1 MSDSLERFASHGR
14 HDSPVA
20 AQLSADMAL
29 RSKLAGVSFAPPLET
44 RVITVVNQKG
54 GVGKTTTAVNLAA
67 AFAAGGLKVL
77 AIDFDPQGNA
87 STALGIDHRVGTDS
101 MYDVMVESRTLRE
114 VAQPSPE
121 LENLHCAPAT
131 IDLTGA
137 ELELV
142 AAISREHRLKGAVEQ
157 YLVEEAAAGER
168 RTDVVVIDC
177 PPSLGILTLNALVAA
192 REVLIP
198 IQCEYY
204 ALEGVSLLSRNIA
217 RIQKHLNPELRIST
231 ILLTMYDARTRL
243 SAEVAAEVRAHFPT
257 ETLEVTI
264 PRSVRIAEAP
274 SYQQTVLQ
282 YDPRSTGALAYRE
295 AAREMIAKE
304 GGVRNG

>member
-1 MSDSLERFASHGR
+1 MTDSLERFATSGR
-14 HDSPVA
+14 HDSPVG
-20 AQLSADMAL
+20 AQLAADMQL
-29 RSKLAGVSFAPPLET
+29 RAKLAGVSFTPPPAP
-44 RVITVVNQKG
+44 RIFTVVNQKG
-54 GVGKTTTAVNLAA
+54 GVGKTTSAVNLAA

-87 STALGIDHRVGTDS
+87 STALGIDHRVGTPS
-101 MYDVMVESRTLRE
+101 MYDVLLEERTLAE
-114 VAQPSPE
+114 VVQPSPE
-121 LENLHCAPAT
+121 VDGLWCAPAT

-142 AAISREHRLKGAVEQ
+142 AAMSREHRLRAALDEYFRAESEAGA
-157 YLVEEAAAGER
+157 R

-177 PPSLGILTLNALVAA
+177 PPSLGLLTLNALVAA

-231 ILLTMYDARTRL
+231 ILLTMFDARTRL
-243 SAEVAAEVRAHFPT
+243 SSEVAAEVRTHFPAQ
-257 ETLEVTI
+257 TLDVTI

-282 YDPRSTGALAYRE
+282 YDPKSSGALAYRE
-295 AAREMIAKE
+295 AAREIMAKE
-304 GGVRNG
+304 GCVDNG